1 MNREE
6 ELARTHHL
14 MRTREDT
21 RAEADVLFG
30 APAKAMR
37 LSETAKM
44 RKLFVQAPVAQTM
57 APNLQ
62 GGSEK
67 VAVSEKYVADAARQ
81 VLQQGGSKGRS
92 GLKRVSDFVTSNA
105 QKGAQSPGKK
115 GKRISS
121 ANAAFQELMKTGSVA
136 PNVDAFFEKLAN
148 AQTTE
153 AQRRYP
159 ELLKVAAPRAG
170 TFKVPDTTLKRP
182 TPGFGENPSKS
193 SLSGGSA

>member
-1 MNREE
+1 MPNREE
-6 ELARTHHL
+6 ELVRTHHL

-30 APAKAMR
+30 GTAKAMR
-37 LSETAKM
+37 QSETAKM

-62 GGSEK
+62 GATEK
-67 VAVSEKYVADAARQ
+67 TASA
-81 VLQQGGSKGRS
+81 
-92 GLKRVSDFVTSNA
+92 
-105 QKGAQSPGKK
+105 SP
-115 GKRISS
+115 
-121 ANAAFQELMKTGSVA
+121 A
-136 PNVDAFFEKLAN
+136 PHVDAFLEKLAN
-148 AQTTE
+148 SQTTE

-182 TPGFGENPSKS
+182 TPGFGENPTQSA
-193 SLSGGSA
+193 LSGGSA